1 MLTTR
6 DGEMERSDAISTFL
20 NVYLD
25 CVWIKEEEAAAA
37 AAAAAAAIRDDQA
50 ESILA
55 DHSQDWWNLCHLLR
69 RVFRSH
75 RFKNVHVEVLYQ
87 RYFLRMNQSNLTS
100 LLALLIVTA
109 VVFSVLNY
117 TLGGDHGL
125 LQGVIM
131 GLFALLYLGLELLV
145 TRSFLNEVY
154 LIVFSYV
161 ILGSFVGTE
170 LVLALDPV
178 RKSAV
183 SGAWSTIFFIYL
195 TYTFLPLHV
204 RESSICGCLL
214 GVAQLACALSLNTD
228 DPNLSRQVSFLKLP
242 KCQHATRDVM
252 GHCTCS

>member
-1 MLTTR
+1 M
-6 DGEMERSDAISTFL
+6 F
-20 NVYLD
+20 
-25 CVWIKEEEAAAA
+25 
-37 AAAAAAAIRDDQA
+37 
-50 ESILA
+50 
-55 DHSQDWWNLCHLLR
+55 HLIR

-100 LLALLIVTA
+100 LLALLALTA
-109 VVFSVLNY
+109 LIFTVLNY
-117 TLGGDHGL
+117 ALVGGDHGL

-131 GLFALLYLGLELLV
+131 GLFALLYLGLEILV

-170 LVLALDPV
+170 LVLALDPA
-178 RKSAV
+178 RRSAV
-183 SGAWSTIFFIYL
+183 AGAWSTIFFIYL

-214 GVAQLACALSLNTD
+214 GVAQLTCAFSLNMD
-228 DPNLSRQVSFLKLP
+228 DPNLGRQVGSVSQSHSYNIIKIHYLALLP
-242 KCQHATRDVM
+242 L
-252 GHCTCS
+252 